1 MYQWIYRWTEGSSV
15 SDLDLAIMVCVCVY
29 VFVWVCGCACVR
41 ACVCVRRCLTNLI
54 YVQVAKDNVHVLVD
68 TTGYTMKYRA
78 GFLALTKAPIVLS
91 FHGFPGTMAAKF
103 VHYLSVSMSDI
114 LVLGWDIILLC

>member
-1 MYQWIYRWTEGSSV
+1 MYPLIYRWTEGSSV
-15 SDLDLAIMVCVCVY
+15 SDLDLAIMVCVCVC
-29 VFVWVCGCACVR
+29 VCARVCVR
-41 ACVCVRRCLTNLI
+41 VCVCVCVRSRLTNRI